1 MNCSMNFK
9 VIPTPT
15 FAKSLKALAKRHK
28 SMKADMDAFRKSLEE
43 DPFQGTELTPGVR
56 KIRMAIT
63 SKGGGKSGGAR
74 VITYNVLTTE
84 QDGKVY
90 LMEIYDKSDA
100 QTVKLNVIKEWIK
113 ELLQIVT
120 TREFRAHQKRYFD
133 LAEHEKVYVTRKNAR
148 PIVISVAD
156 DDVIHTPNA
165 VTLAAMQEA
174 QSGKAL
180 EELDVDNFRD
190 FVASL

>member
-1 MNCSMNFK
+1 MNFK

-15 FAKSLKALAKRHK
+15 FAKSLKALAKRYR

-74 VITYNVLTTE
+74 VITYNVLTAE

-90 LMEIYDKSDA
+90 LMEIYDHVGKLLLAIFDVVLSDLPNHA
-100 QTVKLNVIKEWIK
+100 VVCVFLNLRE
-113 ELLQIVT
+113 IVSSLRHRIRLT
-120 TREFRAHQKRYFD
+120 KHNFFFIFCHVFEF
-133 LAEHEKVYVTRKNAR
+133 
-148 PIVISVAD
+148 
-156 DDVIHTPNA
+156 
-165 VTLAAMQEA
+165 
-174 QSGKAL
+174 
-180 EELDVDNFRD
+180 
-190 FVASL
+190 

>member
-1 MNCSMNFK
+1 MNFK

-15 FAKSLKALAKRHK
+15 FAKSLKALAKRYR
-28 SMKADMDAFRKSLEE
+28 SMKADMDAFRKSLEK

-74 VITYNVLTTE
+74 VITYNVLTAE

-113 ELLQIVT
+113 EL
-120 TREFRAHQKRYFD
+120 
-133 LAEHEKVYVTRKNAR
+133 
-148 PIVISVAD
+148 
-156 DDVIHTPNA
+156 
-165 VTLAAMQEA
+165 
-174 QSGKAL
+174 
-180 EELDVDNFRD
+180 
-190 FVASL
+190 

>member
-1 MNCSMNFK
+1 MNFK

-15 FAKSLKALAKRHK
+15 FAKSLKALAKRYR
-28 SMKADMDAFRKSLEE
+28 SMKADMDAFRKSLEV

-74 VITYNVLTTE
+74 VITYNVLTAE

-113 ELLQIVT
+113 EL
-120 TREFRAHQKRYFD
+120 
-133 LAEHEKVYVTRKNAR
+133 
-148 PIVISVAD
+148 
-156 DDVIHTPNA
+156 
-165 VTLAAMQEA
+165 
-174 QSGKAL
+174 
-180 EELDVDNFRD
+180 
-190 FVASL
+190 

>member
-1 MNCSMNFK
+1 MNFK

-15 FAKSLKALAKRHK
+15 FAKSLKALAKRYR

-43 DPFQGTELTPGVR
+43 DPFQGTELTRGVR

-74 VITYNVLTTE
+74 VITYNVQTAE

-113 ELLQIVT
+113 EL
-120 TREFRAHQKRYFD
+120 
-133 LAEHEKVYVTRKNAR
+133 
-148 PIVISVAD
+148 
-156 DDVIHTPNA
+156 
-165 VTLAAMQEA
+165 
-174 QSGKAL
+174 
-180 EELDVDNFRD
+180 
-190 FVASL
+190 